1 MPVFSI
7 ITNGKSG
14 VNTIYTSN
22 VSAEDG
28 EYVISPKIKK
38 DTNKADSFEFMIL
51 PNHPYY
57 NEFEKKKT
65 YVYVKRDNKYIFRGR
80 VSEIKTDIFRQ
91 RTVTCEGDLA
101 YLADTVQFPNK
112 ETTTQKNTSSTKKH
126 KRNTLYYVSGHE
138 TGHETGSTSKDT
150 VKMTPKDYFR
160 NVIAVH
166 NGQVNSTGDNE
177 RTFTV
182 GSITV
187 SDTNNSENFER
198 TSHQNTSSV
207 ISSDL
212 LSVYGGILRT
222 RYNATNNKTYI
233 DWLDEY
239 TDTTSQEIKFGVNLI
254 DLDQEP
260 PSDDAWS
267 VLLPIGDENTTI
279 ASANNG
285 NKFLIDQEALNK
297 YGYIVHYHK
306 FNNVKN
312 SDELMGRA
320 QTYLNTHAK
329 VFPDN
334 IVVKAIDLQLIGES
348 DDPIELGDKVKVVS
362 TPHGLD
368 TTMACIKMELD
379 IQNPENNSYTIGTIM
394 PPDKEKKK
402 ESLSE
407 KQSSSS
413 KSSSRGIGNNR
424 NDIEGLRGDVDAA
437 SNNINVNA
445 ENIAVNALNIAV
457 NAENIAV
464 VAKNIA
470 IAAEQID
477 VQAQNIT
484 VALGNEADD
493 LYGKIEASA
502 EGIKSTF
509 TDNTTGLSSYFSQ
522 KAGEI
527 TAAISNADGS
537 ISGKITMTEESL
549 TTEYNKKI
557 YGENGIVA
565 DYQSKIQQTATSL
578 TSDYTAKISSAN
590 EEITAAYE
598 GKIQQT
604 ATSLTSDYTAKISTA
619 KDEITSEY
627 EGKIEQTAS
636 SLTSDYTAKITNA
649 KTDITT
655 EYESKIEQTASSI
668 NTEVSKKV
676 GKTEIVSS
684 INQTAETIKISAS
697 RIDLSGYVTASQ
709 LETTNANITNLTN
722 GTTTA
727 TKIVATSAKVTT
739 GTFEI
744 GDSSNT
750 STKLKYHGTEYYSL
764 TVSMPGVTGSFDAL
778 GYYYNNT
785 TRKYETSFSLA
796 HSHSVT
802 TNTDGTI
809 TIGGSVATNATGRSF
824 KIADTKAYK
833 DGVSAATNAVTVD
846 SVGLNTK
853 DYTTSGIGTAQTDK
867 TPIWFSSPKTFY
879 ARLRAEASNSKHRE
893 ASITIDAT
901 KAYDAG
907 AASVTMSSV
916 FLNTE
921 DYSSGIGDSSSE
933 KKAMYFTSPKTF
945 YVHVKARATNGK
957 TGTNT
962 ILVNAEKAY
971 NKGNSDGV
979 ASVAVSTIERKPGAD
994 DTYGVNDSH
1003 DTRIHVRATA
1013 SNGDTKDENFIV
1025 SGTSAYNAGVSAVDV
1040 TSIIRKPG
1048 ADDTYGVNNSHD
1060 TRIHVRAA
1068 ASNGH
1073 SKDENFIVSGTS
1085 AYNAGVSAVDFTGI
1099 GLNTT
1104 DYPTYWLIGDGSN
1117 STSPIW
1123 YEESTKKFHVHIRAD
1138 LSNSKSKKS
1147 DVDVDA
1153 TKAYNHGYGDGHD
1166 RGVIDGQASVGPDNV
1181 TITNVVVNT
1190 STKNAS
1196 MTVSVN
1202 GGAGKTKRVSGV
1214 TVK

>member
-1 MPVFSI
+1 MEDGEVAIMPVFSI
-7 ITNGKSG
+7 IVNGKSG
-14 VNTIYTSN
+14 VNTIYMSN

-51 PNHPYY
+51 PNHSFYD
-57 NEFEKKKT
+57 EFEKKKT

-91 RTVTCEGDLA
+91 RTVTCEGELA

-126 KRNTLYYVSGHE
+126 KRNTLYYASGHESGHE
-138 TGHETGSTSKDT
+138 TGSASKDT
-150 VKMTPKDYFR
+150 VKMTPKAYFQ

-166 NGQVNSTGDNE
+166 NGQVNTTGDNA
-177 RTFTV
+177 RMFTV
-182 GSITV
+182 GSVTV
-187 SDTNNSENFER
+187 SGANTAENFER
-198 TSHQNTSSV
+198 TSHQDTSSV

-222 RYNATNNKTYI
+222 RFENNTTYI

-239 TDTTSQEIKFGVNLI
+239 IDTTSQEIKFGVNLI

-285 NKFLIDQEALNK
+285 SKFLINQEALNK

-306 FNNVKN
+306 FNNVKK
-312 SDELMGRA
+312 SDELLSRA
-320 QTYLNTHAK
+320 QKYLNTHAK

-348 DDPIELGDKVKVVS
+348 NDPIELGDKVKVVS
-362 TPHGLD
+362 TPHGLS

-407 KQSSSS
+407 KQNSSSR
-413 KSSSRGIGNNR
+413 SSSRGIGNNR
-424 NDIEGLRGDVDAA
+424 NDIEGLMGDMDAA

-457 NAENIAV
+457 NAENIAI

-527 TAAISNADGS
+527 TAAISNADSS

-619 KDEITSEY
+619 KGEITSEY
-627 EGKIEQTAS
+627 EGKIQQTAS
-636 SLTSDYTAKITNA
+636 SLTSDYTAKITDA

-709 LETTNANITNLTN
+709 LSSTNANITNLTN
-722 GTTTA
+722 GNTTA

-750 STKLKYHGTEYYSL
+750 NTKLKYHGTEYYSL

-778 GYYYNNT
+778 GWRYLNSAYQ
-785 TRKYETSFSLA
+785 TSVSLA

-802 TNTDGTI
+802 TGTDGTI
-809 TIGGSVATNATGRSF
+809 TIGGSVATDASGRSF

-833 DGVSAATNAVTVD
+833 DGVSAATAAVTVKSLGRNTTYSGDTYD
-846 SVGLNTK
+846 SSTHDTIIHIK
-853 DYTTSGIGTAQTDK
+853 AI
-867 TPIWFSSPKTFY
+867 
-879 ARLRAEASNSKHRE
+879 ASN
-893 ASITIDAT
+893 
-901 KAYDAG
+901 
-907 AASVTMSSV
+907 
-916 FLNTE
+916 
-921 DYSSGIGDSSSE
+921 
-933 KKAMYFTSPKTF
+933 
-945 YVHVKARATNGK
+945 
-957 TGTNT
+957 
-962 ILVNAEKAY
+962 NAEK
-971 NKGNSDGV
+971 S
-979 ASVAVSTIERKPGAD
+979 
-994 DTYGVNDSH
+994 
-1003 DTRIHVRATA
+1003 
-1013 SNGDTKDENFIV
+1013 ENFTV
-1025 SGTSAYNAGVSAVDV
+1025 SGTSAYNAGVSSV
-1040 TSIIRKPG
+1040 TISSLGRNTTYSG
-1048 ADDTYGVNNSHD
+1048 DTYNSSTHD
-1060 TRIHVRAA
+1060 TTIHIKTT
-1068 ASNGH
+1068 ASNGANK
-1073 SKDENFIVSGTS
+1073 SENFTVSGTS
-1085 AYNAGVSAVDFTGI
+1085 AYNAGVSSVTVSEVERNPSSPDDSYNSSTHD
-1099 GLNTT
+1099 TT
-1104 DYPTYWLIGDGSN
+1104 I
-1117 STSPIW
+1117 
-1123 YEESTKKFHVHIRAD
+1123 HIRAEA
-1138 LSNSKSKKS
+1138 SNGDKKS
-1147 DVDVDA
+1147 ANFTVSGTSAYNAGVSSVDVTSIMRNPSSYDDTYLGGTSHSTRIHLRASASNGHTKDA
-1153 TKAYNHGYGDGHD
+1153 NFEVSGSNAYNDGHT
-1166 RGVIDGQASVGPDNV
+1166 DGYNSVSVNWIGRNATYSDTYDSSTHNTTIHIQATASNGAEKNENITAYGSNAYNSGYNDGNSAGYNTGYTNGRNSVTLNDV
-1181 TITNVVVNT
+1181 TITKVTVNAAT
-1190 STKNAS
+1190 GNAS
-1196 MTVSVN
+1196 VAMSLP
-1202 GGAGKTKRVSGV
+1202 GAAGTKHCSNVEIKNL
-1214 TVK
+1214 T

>member
-22 VSAEDG
+22 ASAEDG
-28 EYVISPKIKK
+28 ESVISPKIKK

-51 PNHPYY
+51 PNHSFYD
-57 NEFEKKKT
+57 EFEKKKT

-150 VKMTPKDYFR
+150 VKMTPKAYFR

-198 TSHQNTSSV
+198 TSHQDTSSV

-212 LSVYGGILRT
+212 LSIYGGILRT
-222 RYNATNNKTYI
+222 RFENNTTYI

-239 TDTTSQEIKFGVNLI
+239 NGTTSQEIRFGVNLI

-285 NKFLIDQEALNK
+285 NKFLIDQEALDK

-362 TPHGLD
+362 TPHGLN

-407 KQSSSS
+407 KHNSSRR
-413 KSSSRGIGNNR
+413 SSSRGIGNNR
-424 NDIEGLRGDVDAA
+424 NDIEGLMGDMDAA

-457 NAENIAV
+457 NAENIAI

-509 TDNTTGLSSYFSQ
+509 RDNTTGLSSYFEQ

-527 TAAISNADGS
+527 TAAISSADNS
-537 ISGKITMTEESL
+537 ISGKVTLTENNL
-549 TTEYNKKI
+549 TTEFNKKL
-557 YGENGIVA
+557 YGDDGNGGIVA
-565 DYQSKIQQTATSL
+565 DYNHKIVTSAEGTKDYMSEVLYGDDPDNPSPTSYYWRVRSDTAESTITTFHSELYGGLGFDPTNPKAGTYFDAVYTQTSERNRTFFKKELYGLAGSADNPEAGTVLYAVYDQAADGWKYELWGNGTKDNPASGSILYGTQQELGARVKQGDIEAGFTITTGGIKLFGKEVSLGKYATVESISGTNGMFTRLVSGTDTATHLKATTLSVDNL
-578 TSDYTAKISSAN
+578 QVYRSAGS
-590 EEITAAYE
+590 A
-598 GKIQQT
+598 
-604 ATSLTSDYTAKISTA
+604 
-619 KDEITSEY
+619 SEY
-627 EGKIEQTAS
+627 KKYYVSMVKRNDTTYYTTDYVLSTNS
-636 SLTSDYTAKITNA
+636 SGIL
-649 KTDITT
+649 
-655 EYESKIEQTASSI
+655 
-668 NTEVSKKV
+668 
-676 GKTEIVSS
+676 
-684 INQTAETIKISAS
+684 
-697 RIDLSGYVTASQ
+697 DLS
-709 LETTNANITNLTN
+709 
-722 GTTTA
+722 
-727 TKIVATSAKVTT
+727 
-739 GTFEI
+739 
-744 GDSSNT
+744 
-750 STKLKYHGTEYYSL
+750 
-764 TVSMPGVTGSFDAL
+764 
-778 GYYYNNT
+778 
-785 TRKYETSFSLA
+785 
-796 HSHSVT
+796 HSHSCT
-802 TNTDGTI
+802 TNSDGTI
-809 TIGGSVATNATGRSF
+809 KLGGAVAAGSGGSF

-879 ARLRAEASNSKHRE
+879 ARIRAEASNAKHRE

-907 AASVTMSSV
+907 VSSVTVSEVKRNPSSPDDSY
-916 FLNTE
+916 N
-921 DYSSGIGDSSSE
+921 SSTHETTI
-933 KKAMYFTSPKTF
+933 
-945 YVHVKARATNGK
+945 HIRA
-957 TGTNT
+957 
-962 ILVNAEKAY
+962 
-971 NKGNSDGV
+971 D
-979 ASVAVSTIERKPGAD
+979 
-994 DTYGVNDSH
+994 
-1003 DTRIHVRATA
+1003 A
-1013 SNGDTKDENFIV
+1013 SNGDKKSANFTV
-1025 SGTSAYNAGVSAVDV
+1025 SGTSAYNAGVSSVDV
-1040 TSIIRKPG
+1040 TNIVRNPSSY
-1048 ADDTYGVNNSHD
+1048 DDTYLGGTNHS
-1060 TRIHVRAA
+1060 TRIHLRAS

-1073 SKDENFIVSGTS
+1073 TKDANFEVSGSNAYSDGHTDGYNS
-1085 AYNAGVSAVDFTGI
+1085 VSVAWIGRNATYSDTYDSSTHNTTIHIQATASNGAERNENITAYGSNAYNSGYNDGNSAGYNSGYTNGRNSVNMNDVTVTHVTVNAATGNATVSISLPNAAG
-1099 GLNTT
+1099 
-1104 DYPTYWLIGDGSN
+1104 
-1117 STSPIW
+1117 
-1123 YEESTKKFHVHIRAD
+1123 TKKCT
-1138 LSNSKSKKS
+1138 
-1147 DVDVDA
+1147 DVE
-1153 TKAYNHGYGDGHD
+1153 
-1166 RGVIDGQASVGPDNV
+1166 I
-1181 TITNVVVNT
+1181 
-1190 STKNAS
+1190 KNL
-1196 MTVSVN
+1196 T
-1202 GGAGKTKRVSGV
+1202 
-1214 TVK
+1214 

>member
-7 ITNGKSG
+7 IVNGKSG

-51 PNHPYY
+51 PNHSFYD
-57 NEFEKKKT
+57 EFEKKKT

-91 RTVTCEGDLA
+91 RTVTCEGELA

-126 KRNTLYYVSGHE
+126 KRNTLYYASGHESGHE
-138 TGHETGSTSKDT
+138 TGSASKDT
-150 VKMTPKDYFR
+150 VKMTPKAYFQ

-166 NGQVNSTGDNE
+166 NGQVNTTGDNA
-177 RTFTV
+177 RMFTV
-182 GSITV
+182 GSVTV
-187 SDTNNSENFER
+187 SGANTAENFER
-198 TSHQNTSSV
+198 TSHQDTSSV

-222 RYNATNNKTYI
+222 RFENNTTYI

-285 NKFLIDQEALNK
+285 SKFLINQEALNK

-306 FNNVKN
+306 FNNVKK
-312 SDELMGRA
+312 SDELLSRA
-320 QTYLNTHAK
+320 RKYLNTHAK

-348 DDPIELGDKVKVVS
+348 NDPIELGDKVKVVS
-362 TPHGLD
+362 TPHGLS

-407 KQSSSS
+407 KQNSSSR
-413 KSSSRGIGNNR
+413 SSSRGIGNNR
-424 NDIEGLRGDVDAA
+424 NDIEGLMGDMDAA

-457 NAENIAV
+457 NAENIAI

-509 TDNTTGLSSYFSQ
+509 TDNTTGLSSYFEQ
-522 KAGEI
+522 KAGSI

-676 GKTEIVSS
+676 GKSEIISR
-684 INQTAETIKISAS
+684 INQTAETIQISAS

-709 LETTNANITNLTN
+709 LSTTNANISNLIN
-722 GTTTA
+722 GTT
-727 TKIVATSAKVTT
+727 IATSIKATDLKAVT
-739 GTFEI
+739 GSLEI
-744 GDSSNT
+744 GDSTNNT
-750 STKLKYHGTEYYSL
+750 TKLKYHGTEYYSL
-764 TVSMPGVTGSFDAL
+764 TVSMPGVTGSFSAL
-778 GYYYNNT
+778 GWRYLNSAYQT
-785 TRKYETSFSLA
+785 AVSLA

-802 TNTDGTI
+802 TGTDGTI
-809 TIGGSVATNATGRSF
+809 TIGGSVATDATGRSF

-846 SVGLNTK
+846 SVGLNTT
-853 DYTTSGIGTAQTDK
+853 DYTGSGIGTSQSSN

-879 ARLRAEASNSKHRE
+879 ARIRAVASNSKHRE

-901 KAYDAG
+901 KAYDAVTVD
-907 AASVTMSSV
+907 SV
-916 FLNTE
+916 
-921 DYSSGIGDSSSE
+921 
-933 KKAMYFTSPKTF
+933 
-945 YVHVKARATNGK
+945 
-957 TGTNT
+957 
-962 ILVNAEKAY
+962 
-971 NKGNSDGV
+971 
-979 ASVAVSTIERKPGAD
+979 
-994 DTYGVNDSH
+994 
-1003 DTRIHVRATA
+1003 
-1013 SNGDTKDENFIV
+1013 
-1025 SGTSAYNAGVSAVDV
+1025 
-1040 TSIIRKPG
+1040 
-1048 ADDTYGVNNSHD
+1048 
-1060 TRIHVRAA
+1060 
-1068 ASNGH
+1068 
-1073 SKDENFIVSGTS
+1073 
-1085 AYNAGVSAVDFTGI
+1085 

-1104 DYPTYWLIGDGSN
+1104 DYTGSGIGTSQSSNTPIWFSSPKTFYARIRAVASN
-1117 STSPIW
+1117 SKHREASITIDGTKAYDAGSSSVDVTSVIRNPNA
-1123 YEESTKKFHVHIRAD
+1123 STDTYLGGDDHSTRIHIRASA
-1138 LSNSKSKKS
+1138 SNGHTK
-1147 DVDVDA
+1147 DA
-1153 TKAYNHGYGDGHD
+1153 NFEVSGASAFAA
-1166 RGVIDGQASVGPDNV
+1166 GQANV
-1181 TITNVVVNT
+1181 TISSVDRNPSAYSDTYNSSTHNT
-1190 STKNAS
+1190 TIHIQAAASNGDKKNANFEVS
-1196 MTVSVN
+1196 GADAYNAGYYSVGVNWVGRNATYSDTYDSSTHNTTIHLKATASNSAEGFADITAYGANAYNSGYSDGNSAGYNSGYTNGRNSVN
-1202 GGAGKTKRVSGV
+1202 MNDV
-1214 TVK
+1214 TVTHVTVNAATGNATVTISLPNAAGTKKCTDVEIKNLS

>member
-28 EYVISPKIKK
+28 ESVISPKIKK

-51 PNHPYY
+51 PNHSFYD
-57 NEFEKKKT
+57 EFEKKKT

-187 SDTNNSENFER
+187 PDTNNAENFER
-198 TSHQNTSSV
+198 TSHQDTSSV

-222 RYNATNNKTYI
+222 RYNATNNTTYI

-239 TDTTSQEIKFGVNLI
+239 NGTTSQEIRFGVNLI
-254 DLDQEP
+254 ELDQEA

-285 NKFLIDQEALNK
+285 NKFLIDQEALDK

-362 TPHGLD
+362 TPHGLN

-407 KQSSSS
+407 KHNSSSR
-413 KSSSRGIGNNR
+413 SSSRGIGNNR

-527 TAAISNADGS
+527 TAAISSADGNIQNKISLTESGLTAEFNRKLYGEDGSGGLVGDYKHEISVSERATVERFEATLYGEGGTPENPKATSFYSRVKTDTASYSIDTFHSELYGGSGYDPTNPKTGTYFDAVYTKTSAYSRDYFKQTLYGDGTASDPQNGTILYGVYEKSASAWKNELWGTGTKDNPASGSILYGTQQELGARVKQGDIEAGFVITANGIKLFGKEVSLGKYATVES
-537 ISGKITMTEESL
+537 ISGT
-549 TTEYNKKI
+549 
-557 YGENGIVA
+557 NGMF
-565 DYQSKIQQTATSL
+565 
-578 TSDYTAKISSAN
+578 
-590 EEITAAYE
+590 
-598 GKIQQT
+598 
-604 ATSLTSDYTAKISTA
+604 
-619 KDEITSEY
+619 
-627 EGKIEQTAS
+627 
-636 SLTSDYTAKITNA
+636 
-649 KTDITT
+649 
-655 EYESKIEQTASSI
+655 
-668 NTEVSKKV
+668 
-676 GKTEIVSS
+676 
-684 INQTAETIKISAS
+684 
-697 RIDLSGYVTASQ
+697 
-709 LETTNANITNLTN
+709 TNLVSGITIAKSIK
-722 GTTTA
+722 A
-727 TKIVATSAKVTT
+727 TDLKAVS
-739 GTFEI
+739 GSLEI

-764 TVSMPGVTGSFDAL
+764 TVTMPGVTGSFDAL
-778 GYYYNNT
+778 GWRYLNSAYQ
-785 TRKYETSFSLA
+785 TSISLA

-809 TIGGSVATNATGRSF
+809 TIGGSVATNASGRSF

-833 DGVSAATNAVTVD
+833 DGVSAATAAVTVT

-853 DYTTSGIGTAQTDK
+853 DYTTSGIGTSQTDK

-879 ARLRAEASNSKHRE
+879 ARLRAVASNGKHRE
-893 ASITIDAT
+893 ASISIDAT

-907 AASVTMSSV
+907 VSSVTVSEVKRNPSSPDDSY
-916 FLNTE
+916 N
-921 DYSSGIGDSSSE
+921 SSTHETTI
-933 KKAMYFTSPKTF
+933 
-945 YVHVKARATNGK
+945 HIRA
-957 TGTNT
+957 
-962 ILVNAEKAY
+962 Y
-971 NKGNSDGV
+971 
-979 ASVAVSTIERKPGAD
+979 
-994 DTYGVNDSH
+994 
-1003 DTRIHVRATA
+1003 A
-1013 SNGDTKDENFIV
+1013 SNGDKKSANFTV
-1025 SGTSAYNAGVSAVDV
+1025 SGTAAYNAGVSSVDV
-1040 TSIIRKPG
+1040 TNIVRNPS
-1048 ADDTYGVNNSHD
+1048 AYDDTYLGGTDHS
-1060 TRIHVRAA
+1060 TRIHLRAS

-1073 SKDENFIVSGTS
+1073 TKDANFEVSGS
-1085 AYNAGVSAVDFTGI
+1085 NAYNDGHTAGYNSVSVAWI
-1099 GLNTT
+1099 GRNATYSDTYDSSTHNTT
-1104 DYPTYWLIGDGSN
+1104 IHIQATASNGAERNENITAYGSN
-1117 STSPIW
+1117 
-1123 YEESTKKFHVHIRAD
+1123 
-1138 LSNSKSKKS
+1138 
-1147 DVDVDA
+1147 
-1153 TKAYNHGYGDGHD
+1153 AYNSGYSDGNSAGYNSGYTNGRNSVNMND
-1166 RGVIDGQASVGPDNV
+1166 VTVTQVIV
-1181 TITNVVVNT
+1181 
-1190 STKNAS
+1190 NAS
-1196 MTVSVN
+1196 TGNATVSISLPN
-1202 GGAGKTKRVSGV
+1202 AAGTKHCTDVEIRNL
-1214 TVK
+1214 TT

>member
-1 MPVFSI
+1 MPIFSI

-28 EYVISPKIKK
+28 DFVISPKIKK

-150 VKMTPKDYFR
+150 VKMTPKAYFR

-187 SDTNNSENFER
+187 SDTNNSEDFER
-198 TSHQNTSSV
+198 TSHQDTSSV

-222 RYNATNNKTYI
+222 RFENNTTYI

-239 TDTTSQEIKFGVNLI
+239 NGTTSQEIRFGVNLI

-285 NKFLIDQEALNK
+285 SKFLIDQEALSK

-407 KQSSSS
+407 KQNSSSR
-413 KSSSRGIGNNR
+413 SSSRGIGNNR

-445 ENIAVNALNIAV
+445 ENIAINALNIAV

-493 LYGKIEASA
+493 LYGKIEESA

-527 TAAISNADGS
+527 TAAVSNADGS

-676 GKTEIVSS
+676 GKSEIISR
-684 INQTAETIKISAS
+684 INQTAETIQISAS
-697 RIDLSGYVTASQ
+697 RIDLSGYVTATQ
-709 LETTNANITNLTN
+709 LSTTNANISNLIN
-722 GTTTA
+722 GTT
-727 TKIVATSAKVTT
+727 IATSIKATDLKAVT
-739 GTFEI
+739 GSLEI
-744 GDSSNT
+744 GDSTNNT
-750 STKLKYHGTEYYSL
+750 TKLKYHGTEYYSL
-764 TVSMPGVTGSFDAL
+764 TVSMPGVTGSFSTL
-778 GYYYNNT
+778 GWRYLNSAYQT
-785 TRKYETSFSLA
+785 AVSLA

-809 TIGGSVATNATGRSF
+809 TIGGSVATDATGRSF

-879 ARLRAEASNSKHRE
+879 ARIRAEASNTKHRE

-907 AASVTMSSV
+907 NTAGVASVTMDSV

-933 KKAMYFTSPKTF
+933 KKAIYFTSPKTF

-957 TGTNT
+957 TGTKT
-962 ILVNAEKAY
+962 IMVDATKAY
-971 NKGNSDGV
+971 NKGKADGVSSVNVDSVGLNTDTYTNDAIGDSSTSGKCIYYTASSKTFYVHLKAKASNGKSATNDISVNGKKAYDAGV
-979 ASVAVSTIERKPGAD
+979 ASVAVSSVSGSKGSLSSDKRSVS
-994 DTYGVNDSH
+994 VNLS
-1003 DTRIHVRATA
+1003 ATA
-1013 SNGDTKDENFIV
+1013 SNGATG
-1025 SGTSAYNAGVSAVDV
+1025 SGTANIDVGDSYDAGYNG
-1040 TSIIRKPG
+1040 G
-1048 ADDTYGVNNSHD
+1048 F
-1060 TRIHVRAA
+1060 
-1068 ASNGH
+1068 NG
-1073 SKDENFIVSGTS
+1073 
-1085 AYNAGVSAVDFTGI
+1085 
-1099 GLNTT
+1099 
-1104 DYPTYWLIGDGSN
+1104 
-1117 STSPIW
+1117 
-1123 YEESTKKFHVHIRAD
+1123 
-1138 LSNSKSKKS
+1138 
-1147 DVDVDA
+1147 
-1153 TKAYNHGYGDGHD
+1153 GY
-1166 RGVIDGQASVGPDNV
+1166 SVGYSDGNSAGYTTGYNEGYTAGRNSVNLNDVSISAISVNAATGNAMV
-1181 TITNVVVNT
+1181 TMSLPNAAGTKHVTNVVI
-1190 STKNAS
+1190 KNL
-1196 MTVSVN
+1196 T
-1202 GGAGKTKRVSGV
+1202 
-1214 TVK
+1214 

>member
-7 ITNGKSG
+7 ITNGKNG

-28 EYVISPKIKK
+28 DFVISPKIKK

-65 YVYVKRDNKYIFRGR
+65 YVYVKRDSKYIFRGR

-150 VKMTPKDYFR
+150 VKMTPKAYFR

-187 SDTNNSENFER
+187 SDTNNSEDFER
-198 TSHQNTSSV
+198 TSHQDTSSV

-222 RYNATNNKTYI
+222 RYNAENNTTYI

-239 TDTTSQEIKFGVNLI
+239 TGTTSQEIRFGVNLI

-285 NKFLIDQEALNK
+285 SKFLIDQEALNK

-362 TPHGLD
+362 TPHGLN

-407 KQSSSS
+407 KQNSSSR
-413 KSSSRGIGNNR
+413 SSSRGIGNNR
-424 NDIEGLRGDVDAA
+424 NDIEGLMGDMDAA

-457 NAENIAV
+457 NAENIAI

-527 TAAISNADGS
+527 TAAVSNADGS

-549 TTEYNKKI
+549 TTEYNKQI
-557 YGENGIVA
+557 YGDNGIVA

-684 INQTAETIKISAS
+684 INQTAETIQINAS
-697 RIDLSGYVTASQ
+697 RIDLNGYATVDYISG
-709 LETTNANITNLTN
+709 TNGKLTNLIN
-722 GTTTA
+722 GTTIA
-727 TKIVATSAKVTT
+727 TTIKSTNLKATT
-739 GTFEI
+739 GSLEI

-778 GYYYNNT
+778 GWRYLNSAYQT
-785 TRKYETSFSLA
+785 TISLE

-809 TIGGSVATNATGRSF
+809 TLGGSLANTDSTKSSRSF

-879 ARLRAEASNSKHRE
+879 ARLRAEASNGKHRE
-893 ASITIDAT
+893 ASISIDAT

-907 AASVTMSSV
+907 NTAGVASVTMDSV

-933 KKAMYFTSPKTF
+933 KTAIYFTSPKTF

-957 TGTNT
+957 TGTKT

-979 ASVAVSTIERKPGAD
+979 ASVAVSTIERNGT

-1003 DTRIHVRATA
+1003 DTRIHIRATA

-1025 SGTSAYNAGVSAVDV
+1025 SGSSAYTAGVSSVDV
-1040 TSIIRKPG
+1040 TSVIRKPG
-1048 ADDTYGVNNSHD
+1048 ASDTYGVNNTHD
-1060 TRIHVRAA
+1060 TRIHVRAT

-1073 SKDENFIVSGTS
+1073 SNDENFIVSGTS
-1085 AYNAGVSAVDFTGI
+1085 AYNDGVSSVDFTGI

-1104 DYPTYWLIGDGSN
+1104 DYPTSGLIGDGSN
-1117 STSPIW
+1117 STAPIW
-1123 YEESTKKFHVHIRAD
+1123 YDASAKQFHARIRAD
-1138 LSNSKSKKS
+1138 LSNSKHKTG
-1147 DVDVDA
+1147 DVIIDA
-1153 TKAYNHGYGDGHD
+1153 TKAYNS
-1166 RGVIDGQASVGPDNV
+1166 GVFSVGPDNV
-1181 TITNVVVNT
+1181 MITNVVVNS

-1196 MTVSVN
+1196 MTVSVS
-1202 GGAGKTKRVSGV
+1202 GGAGKTIRVSGI
-1214 TVK
+1214 TIK

>member
-7 ITNGKSG
+7 ITNGKNG

-28 EYVISPKIKK
+28 DFVISPKIKK

-57 NEFEKKKT
+57 NKFEKKKT

-138 TGHETGSTSKDT
+138 TGLETGSTSKDT
-150 VKMTPKDYFR
+150 VKMTPKAYFR

-187 SDTNNSENFER
+187 SDTNNSEDFER
-198 TSHQNTSSV
+198 TSHQDTSSV

-222 RYNATNNKTYI
+222 RFENGTTYI

-239 TDTTSQEIKFGVNLI
+239 TDTTSQEIRFGVNLI

-285 NKFLIDQEALNK
+285 SKFLIDQEALNK

-368 TTMACIKMELD
+368 ATMACIKMELD

-407 KQSSSS
+407 KHNSSSR
-413 KSSSRGIGNNR
+413 SSSRGIGNNR

-445 ENIAVNALNIAV
+445 ENIAINALNIAV

-527 TAAISNADGS
+527 TAAVSSADGNIQNKISLTESGLTAEFNRKLYGEDGSGGLVGDYKHEISVSERATVERFEATLYGEGGTPENPTATSFYSRVKTDTAAASVDTFHSELYGGTGYDPSNPKTGTYFDAVYEKTSAYSRDYFKQTLYGTGSASDPQSGTILYGVYEKSASEWKNELWGTGTKDNPASGSILYGTQREIGARVTQGDIEAGFTITTDGIQLFGKEVSLGAYATVES
-537 ISGKITMTEESL
+537 ISGT
-549 TTEYNKKI
+549 
-557 YGENGIVA
+557 NG
-565 DYQSKIQQTATSL
+565 KL
-578 TSDYTAKISSAN
+578 
-590 EEITAAYE
+590 
-598 GKIQQT
+598 
-604 ATSLTSDYTAKISTA
+604 
-619 KDEITSEY
+619 
-627 EGKIEQTAS
+627 
-636 SLTSDYTAKITNA
+636 
-649 KTDITT
+649 
-655 EYESKIEQTASSI
+655 
-668 NTEVSKKV
+668 
-676 GKTEIVSS
+676 
-684 INQTAETIKISAS
+684 
-697 RIDLSGYVTASQ
+697 
-709 LETTNANITNLTN
+709 TNLIN
-722 GTTTA
+722 GTTIA
-727 TKIVATSAKVTT
+727 TTIKSTNLKATT
-739 GTFEI
+739 GSLEI
-744 GDSSNT
+744 GDSSNKN
-750 STKLKYHGTEYYSL
+750 TKLKYHGTEYYSL

-879 ARLRAEASNSKHRE
+879 ARLRAEASNGKHRE
-893 ASITIDAT
+893 ASISIDAT

-907 AASVTMSSV
+907 NTAGVASVTIDSV

-933 KKAMYFTSPKTF
+933 KKAIYFTSPKTF
-945 YVHVKARATNGK
+945 YVHVKARATNNK
-957 TGTNT
+957 VGTNT

-971 NKGNSDGV
+971 NKGNADGV
-979 ASVAVSTIERKPGAD
+979 ASVDVSTVER
-994 DTYGVNDSH
+994 
-1003 DTRIHVRATA
+1003 
-1013 SNGDTKDENFIV
+1013 NGT
-1025 SGTSAYNAGVSAVDV
+1025 
-1040 TSIIRKPG
+1040 
-1048 ADDTYGVNNSHD
+1048 DTYGVNNSHD
-1060 TRIHVRAA
+1060 TRIHIRAT
-1068 ASNGH
+1068 ASNGD

-1085 AYNAGVSAVDFTGI
+1085 AYNAGVSSVDITGI

-1104 DYPTYWLIGDGSN
+1104 DYPTYWIIGDGSN
-1117 STSPIW
+1117 ATTPIW
-1123 YEESTKKFHVHIRAD
+1123 YDASAKQYHARIRAD
-1138 LSNSKSKKS
+1138 ASNTKSKTN
-1147 DVDVDA
+1147 DVTIDA
-1153 TKAYNHGYGDGHD
+1153 TKAYNAGYNSGNTDGYNSGLTAGYTNG
-1166 RGVIDGQASVGPDNV
+1166 RNSVNMNDV
-1181 TITNVVVNT
+1181 TVTHVTVNAAT
-1190 STKNAS
+1190 GNA
-1196 MTVSVN
+1196 TVSISLPN
-1202 GGAGKTKRVSGV
+1202 AAGTKRCTDVEI
-1214 TVK
+1214 KNLN